1 MLKHEVIEE
10 YNKAKKNITEQ
21 YNVNKHIPGA
31 KAWYDRQIAELDH
44 YLKEQSANWID
55 TEEK

>member
-10 YNKAKKNITEQ
+10 YNKAKKTVYEQ
-21 YNVNKHIPGA
+21 YQANKSAPGA
-31 KAWYDRQIAELDH
+31 KAWYDRQIAELDR